1 MVKLVTLKNGVRV
14 VMERMDAVRS
24 VSIGVWINTGSIR
37 ERGMELGAS
46 HFIEH
51 MIFKGT
57 ERRTA
62 AEIAAE
68 TDSIGG
74 TLNAFTSKECTCV
87 YARVLD
93 EHLPIAADILSDL
106 VLHSKFAPEELE
118 KEKSVIIEEILM
130 NEDSPEDVTAETAN
144 ELFFG
149 DDPLSQPIL
158 GTKKTVSAFTRESL
172 LTYMA
177 KHYVPKNIVV
187 ACAGHFDEDELLSL
201 VEKEFD
207 MPESPSHNDPLEQ
220 SFPGGSRLKCVKKDI
235 EQVHITLMAPGC
247 ARDTKLQYPLAVLS
261 NVIGGSMS
269 SRLFQ
274 SIRERRGL
282 AYSVYSYP
290 IYYSGTGSFA
300 LYAGT
305 GEKQSEEVFELML
318 KELADI
324 RAKGVTEEEFTRCK
338 EQLKGSYLLGM
349 ESSGAV
355 MNAIGKVALL
365 QNREYDEART
375 LESIACVTMEDI
387 ASAIDF
393 ALDPKNFVAALVGR
407 SLPHE
412 KKYRG
417 MMNL

>member
-1 MVKLVTLKNGVRV
+1 MVNMVTLKNGVRV
-14 VMERMDAVRS
+14 VMQRMDAVRS
-24 VSIGVWINTGSIR
+24 VSLGVWINTGSVR
-37 ERGMELGAS
+37 ESSKESGAS

-51 MIFKGT
+51 MVFKGT
-57 ERRTA
+57 ERRSS

-68 TDSIGG
+68 MDSIGG
-74 TLNAFTSKECTCV
+74 TLNAFTSKECTCF
-87 YARVLD
+87 YARILD
-93 EHLPIAADILSDL
+93 EHLPLAVDILSDI
-106 VLHSKFAPEELE
+106 VLHSTFASEELE

-149 DDPLSQPIL
+149 DDPLSRPIL
-158 GTKKTVSAFTRESL
+158 GTKKTVSSFTRESL
-172 LTYMA
+172 LSYME
-177 KHYVPKNIVV
+177 KHYVPKNIVI
-187 ACAGHFDEDELLSL
+187 ACAGHFDEDKLLSL

-207 MPESPSHNDPLEQ
+207 MQRNERQNEPLEQ
-220 SFPGGSRLKCVKKDI
+220 GFTGGSRLSCVKKDI
-235 EQVHITLMAPGC
+235 EQVHITLMSPGY
-247 ARDTKLQYPLAVLS
+247 ARDVKGQYPLAVLS

-274 SIRERRGL
+274 SIREQRGL

-290 IYYSGTGSFA
+290 IYYTDTGSFA

-305 GEKQSEEVFELML
+305 GEKQSVEVFRLML
-318 KELADI
+318 DELKSI
-324 RAKGVTEEEFTRCK
+324 REKGITEEEFTRCK

-365 QNREYDEART
+365 QNREYDEAET
-375 LESIACVTMEDI
+375 INSISCVKMEDVDE
-387 ASAIDF
+387 AIRY

-412 KKYRG
+412 EEYKELMK
-417 MMNL
+417 